1 MPMTAMCF
9 QEKVAAQMS
18 REEAVR
24 LIQRQE
30 RARQGRHRA
39 RFMQEIYR
47 QEMRE
52 KTKGKVRDRAAAGP
66 ASCRRS
72 TDKRCGRKLRAR

>member
-1 MPMTAMCF
+1 
-9 QEKVAAQMS
+9 MS

-39 RFMQEIYR
+39 RFMQEIHR

-52 KTKGKVRDRAAAGP
+52 KTKGKVG
-66 ASCRRS
+66 
-72 TDKRCGRKLRAR
+72 

>member
-1 MPMTAMCF
+1 
-9 QEKVAAQMS
+9 MS
-18 REEAVR
+18 RDEAVR

-39 RFMQEIYR
+39 RFMQEIHR

-52 KTKGKVRDRAAAGP
+52 KTKGKVSKRSAAA
-66 ASCRRS
+66 AIIAWNVWVSVF
-72 TDKRCGRKLRAR
+72 DVLLKQAW